1 MTVDFSQILQF
12 FFFHLQIRAEVEADK
27 DQEKKRAVN
36 VATRSLERD
45 LERLKADHAT
55 EIEQLNDRHTR
66 EISELKKKQWVSL
79 HFSYFYKLSFGNNIF
94 FFHFSVLIVNLKP
107 FIGVVG
113 TLPIVQQ
120 NVNKNI
126 GIKNINEFVEENDD
140 FISP

>member
-1 MTVDFSQILQF
+1 MIFHRFSNF
-12 FFFHLQIRAEVEADK
+12 FYYLQIRAEVEADK

-79 HFSYFYKLSFGNNIF
+79 HFSVINYRLEIIYF

-113 TLPIVQQ
+113 TLPTVQQ